1 MNILI
6 ADDEEGFRGLL
17 RDALGSDPTIQLT
30 SACNAMEAWWHLSD
44 LEQRFD
50 VGIFDIKMPQVNGF
64 SLLKRVRSCPRYR
77 HLPVIVCSGNNDRE
91 TILQSGQLAANYY
104 LVKPFKL
111 ENLLS
116 KIQELGQRR
125 RPVAATSRVPSSA
138 SASPIPGTPTAST

>member
-17 RDALGSDPTIQLT
+17 RDVLGTDPTIQLT
-30 SACNAMEAWWHLSD
+30 ITPSAVEAWWHLSD
-44 LEQRFD
+44 PEQKFD
-50 VGIFDIKMPQVNGF
+50 LGIFDIRMPQINGF
-64 SLLKRVRSCPRYR
+64 TLLKRVRSCPRYR

-91 TILQSGQLAANYY
+91 TVLQSGQLAASYY

-111 ENLLS
+111 ESLLT

-125 RPVAATSRVPSSA
+125 RPVASSRIPSSS
-138 SASPIPGTPTAST
+138 SASPIPGAA